1 QPSSSRTSIT
11 NRTAATRPSSSC
23 IVPASMKSGT
33 TMDKSSAR
41 GALRD
46 MTQTPSHRMGQVVP
60 NEIDALADEQSAR
73 FHAAQEIKL
82 LLTGLEQPRAR
93 PQQRVVDVA
102 GMHHQLRHAA

>member
-1 QPSSSRTSIT
+1 MAVSASVVPSLLPASTYAISDGTSIM
-11 NRTAATRPSSSC
+11 NSTAVRGRCSSW
-23 IVPASMKSGT
+23 IVPASLKSGT

-60 NEIDALADEQSAR
+60 NEIDALADEKSAR

-82 LLTGLEQPRAR
+82 LLTGLEQPC
-93 PQQRVVDVA
+93 
-102 GMHHQLRHAA
+102 